1 MYAALGDRDR
11 AFAWL
16 DQAARSFDPVILHLK
31 VDPRFDK
38 LRGDAR
44 FAKLLATVGLSQCAS
59 APITNDPTPGG
70 VVSDNLSNFLV
81 DLASD
86 PARMDAFLSDP
97 SAVLNQSVLSEDER
111 AAVLT
116 RDGRRIRE
124 ALHIMPW
131 EAALPEG
138 AMAKRPPTP
147 KAKPKPSGKPGKKK

>member
-1 MYAALGDRDR
+1 
-11 AFAWL
+11 
-16 DQAARSFDPVILHLK
+16 
-31 VDPRFDK
+31 
-38 LRGDAR
+38 
-44 FAKLLATVGLSQCAS
+44 
-59 APITNDPTPGG
+59 
-70 VVSDNLSNFLV
+70 VSDNLSNFLV

-86 PARMDAFLSDP
+86 PATMDAFLSDP
-97 SAVLNQSVLSEDER
+97 SGVLNQSVLSEDER

-147 KAKPKPSGKPGKKK
+147 KPKPGAKKSGGKSKTSGKR